1 MSEPN
6 EDLVQ
11 HLLAQVKFLTTTI
24 QSVVRDND
32 EQKARIIQLEGAMEE
47 LEVSKTPKKK
57 LNQELKLKTNVLYKA
72 VVDGA
77 QMILQDMRARN
88 KSFKKRTLMT
98 PEVRKAVQGLAVE
111 IFDKHRAD
119 VESGEYSNQHLNWTL
134 NDLDASI
141 GNVANYKRNY
151 VLDFFQF
158 VYSKYNKSNG
168 AGALD
173 DYIESMSTDS

>member
-6 EDLVQ
+6 KDLVQ
-11 HLLAQVKFLTTTI
+11 HLLAQVQFLTTTI

-88 KSFKKRTLMT
+88 KSFKKRTL
-98 PEVRKAVQGLAVE
+98 
-111 IFDKHRAD
+111 
-119 VESGEYSNQHLNWTL
+119 
-134 NDLDASI
+134 
-141 GNVANYKRNY
+141 
-151 VLDFFQF
+151 
-158 VYSKYNKSNG
+158 
-168 AGALD
+168 
-173 DYIESMSTDS
+173 SM